1 MISPQCSVHEE
12 RRRNLVLG
20 KRKAIHHRPT
30 TKAAISEPDRSPIL
44 EMDRVDLETFNDD
57 LAAEFCVNM
66 NNIGVIRAKYN
77 RSKSRSKP
85 E

>member
-1 MISPQCSVHEE
+1 
-12 RRRNLVLG
+12 
-20 KRKAIHHRPT
+20 
-30 TKAAISEPDRSPIL
+30 
-44 EMDRVDLETFNDD
+44 MDRVDLETFNDD